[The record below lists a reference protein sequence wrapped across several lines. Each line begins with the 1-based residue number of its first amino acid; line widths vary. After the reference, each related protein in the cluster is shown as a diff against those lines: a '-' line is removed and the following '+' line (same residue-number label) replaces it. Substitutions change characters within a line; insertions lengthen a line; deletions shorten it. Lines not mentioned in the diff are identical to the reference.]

1 MTLRHWP
8 PFLSLRWT
16 PVILTLL
23 VLTAMIALNPALRH
37 GETWERVGRD
47 WTGVA
52 LLAIALTPIIIT
64 GGIDLS
70 VGSVAG
76 LSAIVAG
83 VLWRDAH
90 WPLAIALA
98 GGLLAGLCA
107 GMLNGAI
114 ILTGINPLV
123 VTLATLAVFRG
134 LAYGICGREQVRNLP
149 AGLARW
155 WDGNL
160 LGLPQPVWIIILTF
174 LVYYLLLH
182 HTWMGRMFYAIG
194 DNPRAARFA
203 GVPVRSLTF
212 SLYALSGLVAGV
224 AGLAKLFQFRS
235 ATATEGDNLELKAI
249 TCVVLGGVRITGG
262 SGHLAGTLLG
272 TLTLA
277 ALLEGMYRIAPSW
290 RTLLIG
296 AFLVAIAI
304 ANELL
309 ARWRLRQEAG
319 NREPAPLH

>member
-16 PVILTLL
+16 PVILPLL

-70 VGSVAG
+70 VGSVVG

-114 ILTGINPLV
+114 ILTGVNPLV

-149 AGLARW
+149 VGLTRW

-160 LGLPQPVWIIILTF
+160 FGLPQPVWIIILTF

-224 AGLAKLFQFRS
+224 AGLATLFQFRS

-272 TLTLA
+272 ALTLA

-309 ARWRLRQEAG
+309 ARWRLRREAG